1 MADAARSDSSSEVSS
16 VSSDQNG
23 EVEVKVE
30 SMTGK
35 GIKHPCSELIEIKAE
50 SDEDFYRNIFSNY
63 SAFNRVFNEVQGMK
77 NKLMLLRT
85 QLSTQNKLVNDLLDG
100 IMHPK
105 VMSEETIE
113 SIILESEATDE
124 PTSPSRWESHIDNL
138 SETLDILLLEDRI
151 DEAISIFE
159 MEDENF
165 QRMQCDEKSS
175 ADLLMLYSSALS
187 EKKDRLISHLTLAAE
202 NPRICAAEL
211 QKALVGICRLGD
223 IHCATQLSLKYY
235 HLRIAKGIQK
245 LQCSKSFS
253 HGIYVKELAKF
264 VFSMI
269 SQAAGGFVILYGATS
284 PRASELINW
293 TREETKIF
301 VASFDKYVKSIS
313 EISGGLST
321 AVEALQFAL
330 SYCSLLETQKLLL
343 KPCLFK
349 HIRPHMEQILRIH
362 IEHFE
367 KVIGIFTASDTWVL
381 GRYLVPGILYGG
393 NSSMD
398 TRQQP
403 DYCLLTNSGRK
414 FLTFL
419 QAIK

>member
-1 MADAARSDSSSEVSS
+1 M
-16 VSSDQNG
+16 
-23 EVEVKVE
+23 
-30 SMTGK
+30 
-35 GIKHPCSELIEIKAE
+35 P
-50 SDEDFYRNIFSNY
+50 
-63 SAFNRVFNEVQGMK
+63 
-77 NKLMLLRT
+77 
-85 QLSTQNKLVNDLLDG
+85 
-100 IMHPK
+100 
-105 VMSEETIE
+105 
-113 SIILESEATDE
+113 
-124 PTSPSRWESHIDNL
+124 
-138 SETLDILLLEDRI
+138 
-151 DEAISIFE
+151 ISIFE

-165 QRMQCDEKSS
+165 QRMQCDKKCS

-223 IHCATQLSLKYY
+223 IHCATQLLLKYY
-235 HLRIAKGIQK
+235 HLHIAKGIQK

-269 SQAAGGFVILYGATS
+269 FQGAGGFVILYGATS
-284 PRASELINW
+284 PCASELIHW
-293 TREETKIF
+293 THEETKIF

-330 SYCSLLETQKLLL
+330 SYCSLLETLKLLL
-343 KPCLFK
+343 KPCLFN
-349 HIRPHMEQILRIH
+349 HIRPHMEEILRIH
-362 IEHFE
+362 VEHFE

-381 GRYLVPGILYGG
+381 GRYCVPGILYGG

-419 QAIK
+419 QAIKSDVAPLLDIRMGGPILKGLMELYRVRSHS